1 MPLDLYDINDVHL
14 NNKLFEIEYA
24 DFEIVE
30 SVLSSFKKT
39 TGITIDPYGTTRI
52 YAGHI
57 KLIISLTKEYLSKI
71 KEDKQR
77 VQERLNDLI
86 ARLESVKDGFIIV
99 GD

>member
-1 MPLDLYDINDVHL
+1 MPLDLYDINDIHL

-30 SVLSSFKKT
+30 SVFSSFKKT

-57 KLIISLTKEYLSKI
+57 KLIISLTKEYLSNL